1 MCVPSF
7 WWCCTI
13 LGLSQLQQ
21 QNTRYKLVLTKSGV
35 EWLTYQKS
43 TDIEQA
49 QLKGGH
55 TGARLLSQTL
65 SLCLSLSVFLS
76 VGTFSDRLNPCNGKD
91 GRWLCSAYIRPAS
104 KPSRRISGSL
114 QTQSLGSFCLVP
126 LESHAHPCGI
136 LLGHTYKV
144 LMMYFRIYQEL

>member
-1 MCVPSF
+1 M
-7 WWCCTI
+7 
-13 LGLSQLQQ
+13 
-21 QNTRYKLVLTKSGV
+21 
-35 EWLTYQKS
+35 
-43 TDIEQA
+43 EQA

-55 TGARLLSQTL
+55 TGARLLSLTL
-65 SLCLSLSVFLS
+65 SLCLSHSVFLS
-76 VGTFSDRLNPCNGKD
+76 AGTFSGRLNPCNGKD
-91 GRWLCSAYIRPAS
+91 GHWPCSAYIRPAS

-144 LMMYFRIYQEL
+144 LMMYFRIYQELQLDFQHNLFLTKTFALKKVYRMACQDIQLSFPETLPFS